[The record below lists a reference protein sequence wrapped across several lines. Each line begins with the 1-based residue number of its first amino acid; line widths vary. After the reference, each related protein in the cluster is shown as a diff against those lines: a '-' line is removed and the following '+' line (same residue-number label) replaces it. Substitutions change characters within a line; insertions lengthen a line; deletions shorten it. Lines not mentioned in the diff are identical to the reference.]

1 MQNPYNNNEKKF
13 PDFFPEQI
21 KIQRRNNHLIGG
33 LPTNQWTDFYNKKT
47 NPVIFKPLNKQNIS
61 RSTAP
66 PQPPIQPQASTQ
78 PQASSP
84 PESTAPQRYIQ
95 SNIFRQEIINPHE
108 SWLENLTQ
116 DSLISNL

>member
-47 NPVIFKPLNKQNIS
+47 NPVIFKPLNKTIKKKKNNTIIIKKYLFFISLEKTYTTSNCNQNS
-61 RSTAP
+61 
-66 PQPPIQPQASTQ
+66 
-78 PQASSP
+78 
-84 PESTAPQRYIQ
+84 
-95 SNIFRQEIINPHE
+95 
-108 SWLENLTQ
+108 
-116 DSLISNL
+116 